1 MAPDRSDKPLYQ
13 LGLYECLSSE
23 ETKCLKCSTDEKPK
37 IIKTAK
43 CSYSALVTHLKYH
56 EVEQAKYHQLL
67 QAGNTGQQPISA
79 YVVNHIGS
87 LTVLDRKIL
96 HLIAEA
102 TLPFNVVNHPTFR
115 VLFGSTKHNESL
127 KEEKHYRNVVLPKVY
142 SYACQSIRAL
152 LGECEWLS
160 FTCDIG
166 SGPND
171 SFFALTAHGI
181 TRKWERK
188 RYLLNV
194 REFPGHHYGPLVKT
208 MVDDLLKE
216 WGIDEARVNCVVHDE
231 GSNMEAAFAHTDMQ
245 DANCG
250 AHQINLIV
258 RSLWPNPKKNETASV
273 VSILLTKC
281 RNIVSEFRYSHI
293 AAQQLVGYQKHH
305 KLPEHHLVQ
314 DVTTRWD
321 STFLMLNRLLEQ
333 RAAIDGYYVNKK
345 PDSMLS
351 VADWA
356 LIQELHDLLKP
367 FTMFNKALCRDTS
380 PISMQVAMAK

>member
-1 MAPDRSDKPLYQ
+1 
-13 LGLYECLSSE
+13 
-23 ETKCLKCSTDEKPK
+23 
-37 IIKTAK
+37 
-43 CSYSALVTHLKYH
+43 
-56 EVEQAKYHQLL
+56 
-67 QAGNTGQQPISA
+67 
-79 YVVNHIGS
+79 
-87 LTVLDRKIL
+87 
-96 HLIAEA
+96 
-102 TLPFNVVNHPTFR
+102 
-115 VLFGSTKHNESL
+115 
-127 KEEKHYRNVVLPKVY
+127 
-142 SYACQSIRAL
+142 
-152 LGECEWLS
+152 
-160 FTCDIG
+160 
-166 SGPND
+166 
-171 SFFALTAHGI
+171 
-181 TRKWERK
+181 
-188 RYLLNV
+188 
-194 REFPGHHYGPLVKT
+194 
-208 MVDDLLKE
+208 
-216 WGIDEARVNCVVHDE
+216 
-231 GSNMEAAFAHTDMQ
+231 MQ

-305 KLPEHHLVQ
+305 KLPEHHLVQVNNATSNILEQDNLKHTFQ

-380 PISMQVAMAK
+380 PISMQVAMAKVTELELNAYKGTLLKAEVKKMLAVHKAKLNGIQLYK